1 MDEQIEIQNQISN
14 PQTPQPAS
22 TPTEPSGHRHV
33 TAWVA
38 LVIVAA
44 IAATAGYLV
53 WAKAHEAWPYD
64 NETPQTLENPSN
76 SSLSEVEGWQTYRNE
91 EYGFQVRVPNE
102 WTHHEEYSAT
112 KPSSKVLIMKSND
125 EKEMLTISTN
135 PLETGIVG
143 YEDLKTDD
151 ILVDGVRATRQ
162 FFQSSA
168 DKSFVEVWVIFDR
181 KRPNSSAVD
190 AYLITYSPSSKV
202 LEAIT
207 SKLDQILST
216 FKFIK

>member
-1 MDEQIEIQNQISN
+1 M
-14 PQTPQPAS
+14 
-22 TPTEPSGHRHV
+22 
-33 TAWVA
+33 A